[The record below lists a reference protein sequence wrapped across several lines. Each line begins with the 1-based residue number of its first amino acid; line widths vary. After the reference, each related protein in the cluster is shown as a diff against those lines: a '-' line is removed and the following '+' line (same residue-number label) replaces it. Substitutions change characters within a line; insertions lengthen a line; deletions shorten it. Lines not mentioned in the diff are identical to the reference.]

1 MNISLKS
8 GLEINKVSHVK
19 ASRLLALSFFRYFMR
34 LTKDRQDIVFERYF
48 SLTVEDM
55 DVRASEN
62 LGGRPGG
69 LPRMSENAVSC
80 LSEYNL

>member
-1 MNISLKS
+1 MSQ
-8 GLEINKVSHVK
+8 
-19 ASRLLALSFFRYFMR
+19 
-34 LTKDRQDIVFERYF
+34 DRKDIVFERLF

-69 LPRMSENAVSC
+69 LPRMSENAVSL
-80 LSEYNL
+80 LSKLNV